1 MKKLALAAIVAAASS
16 SASFAAQAQG
26 HFFVNGHAGQ
36 SSYRLGA
43 LEHKSSEAYALNAGY
58 RWTITPIFDLG
69 LEGGYTTLGHG
80 SIDGAFGGALG
91 TTRLKL
97 RGWTLGG
104 NAKFHIGEQF
114 YATARFG
121 NFHSRTGL
129 TAVAF
134 DNKVALGSSDNGWYG
149 GIGAGYN
156 VLPNLSVGVAY
167 DTYHSHARVLGE
179 GYITTGVY
187 SANAEFR
194 F

>member
-1 MKKLALAAIVAAASS
+1 MKKLALAAVVAAVSV
-16 SASFAAQAQG
+16 SASFATQAQG
-26 HFFVNGHAGQ
+26 RFFVNGNAGQ

-43 LEHKSSEAYALNAGY
+43 LDHKSSEAYALNTGY
-58 RWTITPIFDLG
+58 RWAITPMFDLG

-80 SIDGAFGGALG
+80 ALGGALG

-104 NAKFHIGEQF
+104 NAKFNFGEQF

-121 NFHSRTGL
+121 NFHSRTGVSE
-129 TAVAF
+129 T
-134 DNKVALGSSDNGWYG
+134 DSGNKTVYGSSDNGWYG
-149 GIGAGYN
+149 GIGVGYN
-156 VLPNLSVGVAY
+156 VLPGLGVGVSY
-167 DTYHSHARVLGE
+167 DTYHSHARVLGDR
-179 GYITTGVY
+179 YLTTGVY

>member
-1 MKKLALAAIVAAASS
+1 MKKLALAAIVAAASI
-16 SASFAAQAQG
+16 SASFAAQAQSQ
-26 HFFVNGHAGQ
+26 FFVNGNAGQ

-43 LEHKSSEAYALNAGY
+43 LKHKSSEAYAINAGY
-58 RWTITPIFDLG
+58 RWAITPVFDLG

-80 SIDGAFGGALG
+80 SFNGPLG
-91 TTRLKL
+91 TTRLKV

-104 NAKFHIGEQF
+104 NAKFNIGEQF
-114 YATARFG
+114 YTTARFG

-129 TAVAF
+129 TTSAFGDKAVFA
-134 DNKVALGSSDNGWYG
+134 SSDNGWYG

-156 VLPNLSVGVAY
+156 VLPNLSVGIAY
-167 DTYHSHARVLGE
+167 DTYHSHARVLGD